1 MARVSDQSSMAVR
14 KPVYRFLSRFAAMTI
29 VIPALVLFADH
40 VFAEPKDF
48 PGHSAYSK
56 YEFGQKENVIDFA
69 TQPLAV
75 PIGVISE
82 VIKRDQVLKSALRK
96 KGMEIRFHPFLK
108 GPDINYFFRRGDI
121 EAAIAGDMPVITL
134 AATTDIIVAGLARQG
149 VSSLVAKKA
158 MLLGDLKGKRIGY
171 PGGSTAH
178 YGLLIALTYAGLKE
192 TDIRHVPMEN
202 SELSEALASG
212 RIDAFSA
219 FEPVPTASLSKHKG
233 FVVIQKFLN
242 ASYFYLGRKFVER
255 HPEEATQVV
264 ASFVRALRWMKADE
278 RNLIRAAVWTLE
290 AGKGLKGS
298 PPDWSVEQI
307 AAIVRTDSLKLISD
321 PFIPAGDLAQ
331 DGRMQMAFEFL
342 KRHGKI
348 PASTPWEKIRDSMD
362 QAMMNE
368 VVSNPG
374 KYLLNRF
381 DYRDIEG

>member
-1 MARVSDQSSMAVR
+1 LAAIAIVVS
-14 KPVYRFLSRFAAMTI
+14 
-29 VIPALVLFADH
+29 ALVPIAGGA
-40 VFAEPKDF
+40 FAESQDF
-48 PGHSAYSK
+48 STHPVYSK
-56 YEFGQKENVIDFA
+56 YEFGKKENVIDFA

-108 GPDINYFFRRGDI
+108 GPDLNFFFRRGDI

-149 VSSLVAKKA
+149 VSSLVAEKA

-171 PGGSTAH
+171 PEGSTAH

-192 TDIRHVPMEN
+192 TDVKHVPMEN
-202 SELSEALASG
+202 SELSEALESG

-219 FEPVPTASLSKHKG
+219 FEPVPTASLSKNKE

-278 RNLIRAAVWTLE
+278 RNLVRAAVWTLE

-321 PFIPAGDLAQ
+321 PFIPSGDLAQ
-331 DGRMQMAFEFL
+331 EGRMHKAFDFL
-342 KRHGKI
+342 KMKGKV
-348 PASTPWEKIRDSMD
+348 PASTPWEKIRASMD
-362 QAMMNE
+362 QAMMKE
-368 VVSNPG
+368 VVSHPG

-381 DYRDIEG
+381 DYRDTEG

>member
-1 MARVSDQSSMAVR
+1 MAEFSDPSSMSVR
-14 KPVYRFLSRFAAMTI
+14 KPVYRFLPRPAAMAI
-29 VIPALVLFADH
+29 VIPALVLFAGH
-40 VFAEPKDF
+40 VFAEPQDF

-56 YEFGQKENVIDFA
+56 YEFGQKGNVIDFA

-82 VIKRDQVLKSALRK
+82 VIKRDQVLKAALRK
-96 KGMEIRFHPFLK
+96 KGKGIRFHPFLK
-108 GPDINYFFRRGDI
+108 GPDLNYFFKRGEI
-121 EAAIAGDMPVITL
+121 EAAIAGDMPMITL
-134 AATTDIIVAGLARQG
+134 AATADIIVAGLARQG

-158 MLLGDLKGKRIGY
+158 MLLDDLKGKRIGY
-171 PGGSTAH
+171 PEGTTAH

-192 TDIRHVPMEN
+192 TDVKPAPMEN

-219 FEPVPTASLSKHKG
+219 FEPVPTAALSKHKE

-255 HPEEATQVV
+255 HPEEAIQVV

-278 RNLIRAAVWTLE
+278 RNLLRAAGWTLE
-290 AGKGLKGS
+290 AGRGLKGS

-321 PFIPAGDLAQ
+321 PFIPAGDLAK
-331 DGRMQMAFEFL
+331 DGRLHKAFDFL
-342 KRHGKI
+342 KKQGKI
-348 PASTPWEKIRDSMD
+348 PASTPWEKIRGSMD
-362 QAMMNE
+362 QAMMKE

-381 DYRDIEG
+381 DYRDTEG